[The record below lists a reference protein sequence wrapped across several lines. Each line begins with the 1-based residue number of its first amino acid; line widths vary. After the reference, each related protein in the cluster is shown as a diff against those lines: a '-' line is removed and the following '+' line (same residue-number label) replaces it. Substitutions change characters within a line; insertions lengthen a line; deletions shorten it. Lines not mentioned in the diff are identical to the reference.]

1 MLSIAIVQLEWVTLM
16 GEVEA
21 TEHHVP
27 LIWHGQLLH
36 ILLVPSFEDH
46 QLGYQVILNNHQGL
60 VHITVCPKTQ

>member
-1 MLSIAIVQLEWVTLM
+1 MTIDQLEWVTLM

-21 TEHHVP
+21 TEHRVP

-36 ILLVPSFEDH
+36 TPPVPSFEAH

-60 VHITVCPKTQ
+60 AHVTECLKTQ